1 MLILLNARKVSRP
14 EHMLMVVC
22 KRSPGVP
29 SDDRRFVDIWGD
41 DSLTISESSLTSEN
55 VVTVVE
61 VHAAEEAEKQDE
73 TTVDDELDEEKLELD
88 NKEGFASSHTLK
100 QKIQKIELFIDV
112 DESALNVAV
121 QETTEEQA
129 AGEDESKENVE
140 ELVEQEVIAEEDQ
153 KETEEAV
160 IDVTENENLDEI
172 SELTPLFIMSTYNG
186 NIPYQV

>member
-1 MLILLNARKVSRP
+1 
-14 EHMLMVVC
+14 MVVC

-73 TTVDDELDEEKLELD
+73 TTVDNELDEEKLELD
-88 NKEGFASSHTLK
+88 NKEGFASSRTFK
-100 QKIQKIELFIDV
+100 QKIYKWSFFIDV

-121 QETTEEQA
+121 QETTELQA

-153 KETEEAV
+153 KEEEEAV
-160 IDVTENENLDEI
+160 DVVENENLDEI
-172 SELTPLFIMSTYNG
+172 CESTPLFIMSTYNG
-186 NIPYQV
+186 EILYQV